1 MQLKIKNPASPQ
13 RDWNQLN
20 YFFFFLILL
29 KWREPKMQRV
39 TKNLDSITWISQ
51 AFNSIL
57 SWIFLHI
64 LWNKHCL
71 ITNHVLIHCQFSW
84 GLPCP
89 PLCSAWH
96 QSCYCLDLCFS
107 LWSKKHIQ
115 INIWWYNKIAANHN
129 RVCLTS
135 PPTLCNWTPWPDW

>member
-1 MQLKIKNPASPQ
+1 MSPKRDQNQLK
-13 RDWNQLN
+13 
-20 YFFFFLILL
+20 FVFFLILF
-29 KWREPKMQRV
+29 KWQER
-39 TKNLDSITWISQ
+39 TKKCNLPQKLPFITWKSQ

-64 LWNKHCL
+64 LWNKHCS
-71 ITNHVLIHCQFSW
+71 ITDHVLIHCQSKW

-96 QSCYCLDLCFS
+96 QPCYSLDLCFF
-107 LWSKKHIQ
+107 LWNKKHFQ
-115 INIWWYNKIAANHN
+115 INIWWYNKIAASHN

-135 PPTLCNWTPWPDW
+135 PPTQCNWTPLPGW